1 MKNIVVLLVASVV
14 VGFVSSEVA
23 FRRNVG
29 RLQRVEDRL
38 GAIDRNLASLNERH
52 AKVESAIEL
61 LLKADEAQARASN
74 QDARLPSGFVTQLA
88 FMEFRT
94 KTENTLQEILDA
106 LESHDEQLTQL
117 QDDLLNLA
125 DDVEKNAAAIAEL
138 EKQ

>member
-1 MKNIVVLLVASVV
+1 MKNIILLLIASVV

-29 RLQRVEDRL
+29 RLQRVEERL